1 MSYEAWLASGERV
14 LVKLSGSESFR
25 IFCRVAG
32 SGPWLTLLHGF
43 PTSSWD
49 WGRVA
54 PALELRSRV
63 LAPDFLGF
71 GDSDKPRR
79 HAYSIFEQ
87 ADLVEALW
95 RRFGVE
101 ETTLAGHDYG
111 ATVAQELLARQ
122 EEGTLGVRLRA
133 VVFLNSGVYVE
144 LARPLLIQRLL
155 ANRVLGPLL
164 ARAVTER
171 AFARSLSSVI
181 SPAHALGQ
189 EELRAQWEVVRRG
202 NGVAATPRLLRYM
215 AERRENAV
223 RWEQAL
229 ERATVPLQ
237 LVWGMADPRSGAH
250 IAEHVRRRVPG
261 ARIVALADV
270 GHYPQLEAPE
280 AVAAAITA
288 TDEHVE

>member
-1 MSYEAWLASGERV
+1 MDYEAWLASGERV
-14 LVKLSGSESFR
+14 SVELPGSGRFQV
-25 IFCRVAG
+25 FCRLAG

-49 WGRVA
+49 WARVA
-54 PALELRSRV
+54 PTLERRFRL

-71 GDSDKPRR
+71 GDSDKPTR

-87 ADLVEALW
+87 ADLVQALW

-111 ATVAQELLARQ
+111 ATVTQELLARGR
-122 EEGTLGVRLRA
+122 EGTLGADLRA
-133 VVFLNSGVYVE
+133 VVLLNSGLYVE

-155 ANRVLGPLL
+155 ASRILGPLL

-189 EELRAQWEVVRRG
+189 EELRAQWEVVRRA

-223 RWEQAL
+223 RWEGAL
-229 ERATVPLQ
+229 EGRDVPLQ

-250 IAEHVRRRVPG
+250 IAEHARHRVPG

-270 GHYPQLEAPE
+270 GHYPHLEAPD
-280 AVAAAITA
+280 AVAAAITE
-288 TDEHVE
+288 TR

>member
-1 MSYEAWLASGERV
+1 MDYEAWLASGERV
-14 LVKLSGSESFR
+14 SVELPRSGRFQV
-25 IFCRVAG
+25 FCRVAG

-49 WGRVA
+49 WARVA
-54 PALELRSRV
+54 PALEPRFRV

-71 GDSDKPRR
+71 GDSDKPAR

-87 ADLVEALW
+87 ADLVQTLW

-111 ATVAQELLARQ
+111 ATVAQELLARGR
-122 EEGTLGVRLRA
+122 EGTLGTELRA
-133 VVFLNSGVYVE
+133 VVLLNSGLYVE

-155 ANRVLGPLL
+155 ASRILGPLL

-181 SPAHALGQ
+181 SPAHALGR
-189 EELRAQWEVVRRG
+189 EELRAQWEVVRRA

-215 AERRENAV
+215 AERR
-223 RWEQAL
+223 
-229 ERATVPLQ
+229 
-237 LVWGMADPRSGAH
+237 
-250 IAEHVRRRVPG
+250 
-261 ARIVALADV
+261 
-270 GHYPQLEAPE
+270 GH
-280 AVAAAITA
+280 
-288 TDEHVE
+288 

>member
-1 MSYEAWLASGERV
+1 MDYEAWLASGERV
-14 LVKLSGSESFR
+14 SVELPGSGRFQV
-25 IFCRVAG
+25 FCRLAG

-49 WGRVA
+49 WAWVA
-54 PALELRSRV
+54 PTLERRFRL

-71 GDSDKPRR
+71 GDSDKPTR

-87 ADLVEALW
+87 ADLVQALW

-111 ATVAQELLARQ
+111 ATVTQELLARGR
-122 EEGTLGVRLRA
+122 EGTLGADLRA
-133 VVFLNSGVYVE
+133 VVLLNSGLYVE

-155 ANRVLGPLL
+155 ASRILGPLL

-189 EELRAQWEVVRRG
+189 EELRAQWEVVRRA

-223 RWEQAL
+223 RWEGAL
-229 ERATVPLQ
+229 EGRDVPLQ

-250 IAEHVRRRVPG
+250 IAEHARNRVPG

-270 GHYPQLEAPE
+270 GHYPHLEAPD
-280 AVAAAITA
+280 AVAAAITE
-288 TDEHVE
+288 TR

>member
-1 MSYEAWLASGERV
+1 MDYEAWLASGERV
-14 LVKLSGSESFR
+14 SVELPGAGRFQV
-25 IFCRVAG
+25 FCRLAG

-49 WGRVA
+49 WARVA
-54 PALELRSRV
+54 PTLERRFRV

-71 GDSDKPRR
+71 GDSDKPTR

-87 ADLVEALW
+87 ADLVQALW

-111 ATVAQELLARQ
+111 ATVTQELLARGR
-122 EEGTLGVRLRA
+122 EGTLGADLRA
-133 VVFLNSGVYVE
+133 VVLLNSGLYVE

-155 ANRVLGPLL
+155 ASRILGPLL

-189 EELRAQWEVVRRG
+189 EELRAQWEVVRRA

-223 RWEQAL
+223 RWEGAL
-229 ERATVPLQ
+229 EGRDVPLQ

-250 IAEHVRRRVPG
+250 IAEHARNRVPG

-270 GHYPQLEAPE
+270 GHYPHLEAPD
-280 AVAAAITA
+280 AVAAAITE
-288 TDEHVE
+288 TR